1 MNNFFGEG
9 SPWFTH
15 PLLTTE
21 RAEAEIDRVLG
32 WCPDAVDV
40 LDVGCGFGRHSIE
53 LAKRGLRVEAIDP
66 SAAMVDEARRRAAE
80 ADVELTVRQGRGED
94 LEATAR
100 HDLALLLFTTLGQD
114 PLTGVDPLHIVDETL
129 RRVQRALRPGGTLV
143 VEVPDR
149 DRIEAML
156 VESEQLGPVH
166 VERSLDTATGRVRER
181 FAGPTDTFDLGY
193 VTFTQDQLRTRV
205 TAAGFDVVEHLG
217 SALVPP
223 PPTFQTLV
231 AQCPTG

>member
-1 MNNFFGEG
+1 MNNFFDEG

-53 LAKRGLRVEAIDP
+53 LARRGRRVESIDP
-66 SAAMVDEARRRAAE
+66 SAAMVEEARRRAAE
-80 ADVELTVRQGRGED
+80 ADVELTVQQGRAEELDGP
-94 LEATAR
+94 AR
-100 HDLALLLFTTLGQD
+100 YDLALLLFTTLGQD
-114 PLTGVDPLHIVDETL
+114 PLTGADPLQIVDETL
-129 RRVQRALRPGGTLV
+129 HRLRRALRPGGTLV
-143 VEVPDR
+143 IEVPDR
-149 DRIEAML
+149 HRLEAML
-156 VESEQLGPVH
+156 IESEQLGPVQ
-166 VERSLDTATGRVRER
+166 VERRLDTTTGRVRER
-181 FAGPTDTFDLGY
+181 FVGPTQTFDLGY
-193 VTFTQDQLRTRV
+193 VTFTRAELHTRV
-205 TAAGFDVVEHLG
+205 TAAGFDVVEHLD

-231 AQCPTG
+231 AQCPAG